1 MSLSYTLSTIFEIAV
16 GGFIIWGLF
25 NEGKLAAFEKKLFA
39 KIKSY
44 FSKPRVSLVS
54 VKAERRRHCA

>member
-25 NEGKLAAFEKKLFA
+25 NEGKLVSFEKKLFA

-44 FSKPRVSLVS
+44 FSKPAVNVVRGR
-54 VKAERRRHCA
+54 AERTRHCA